1 MNRPRLLLPQFDDAM
16 FKFPAWQMPDEDDDL
31 SIASTNASYQIAHLE
46 IENCDLRNRLDAKD
60 HELAAMRK
68 KIDYLEGHASGNRGK
83 SFDPILVRARVGGK
97 SGCWAFDLEIDG
109 HCHRTR
115 FCGVRII
122 ILRRGPD
129 GKISV
134 RDDDIETW
142 VDQEDG
148 KRLGFMFELLN
159 IRVCDDALP
168 IVGVVVAASDEMKR
182 RLTEVERSTI
192 AACFGSRRIGKY
204 LDGFVLIAKPGDPT
218 AMVEGAATAKQ
229 GSTGWVKMV
238 L

>member
-1 MNRPRLLLPQFDDAM
+1 MTPRLLLPQFDDAM
-16 FKFPAWQMPDEDDDL
+16 FKSPAWQMPDEDDDL
-31 SIASTNASYQIAHLE
+31 SIASTNTSYQIAHLE

-60 HELAAMRK
+60 RELAAMSK
-68 KIDYLEGHASGNRGK
+68 KIDYLEGHVSGSRGK

-97 SGCWAFDLEIDG
+97 S
-109 HCHRTR
+109 
-115 FCGVRII
+115 GVRII

-148 KRLGFMFELLN
+148 KRLEFMFELLN

-168 IVGVVVAASDEMKR
+168 IVGVVVAASNDMKR

-192 AACFGSRRIGKY
+192 AACFGSRRIDKY

-229 GSTGWVKMV
+229 GSTGWVEMV